1 MCVCNDWKPFVDLQS
16 MQKRN
21 TVGTSFQSL
30 FLALLPRVFSRI
42 ACAELLMIVLC
53 SVRQAPDKSLKHWEP
68 CFFGMKKDNDT
79 WLFWAQE
86 SVVIWA
92 IQCIPGQYQG
102 AQWAPTDS
110 WGKNPVIPS
119 LSAGTNCILLHIH
132 LNKVLEASVGR
143 IKWFGYLCEQPNT
156 TSCHA
161 LYW

>member
-1 MCVCNDWKPFVDLQS
+1 MIENLLWTCNQCKREILLVPPSRVYSLHYFLECLVGLPVQS
-16 MQKRN
+16 YN
-21 TVGTSFQSL
+21 E
-30 FLALLPRVFSRI
+30 ALIF
-42 ACAELLMIVLC
+42 VLC
-53 SVRQAPDKSLKHWEP
+53 SVIQAPDKCLKHWEP
-68 CFFGMKKDNDT
+68 CFFGMKKVNDT

-110 WGKNPVIPS
+110 WGKTPVIPS
-119 LSAGTNCILLHIH
+119 LSAGTSCILLHIH
-132 LNKVLEASVGR
+132 LNKVLEASVAR
-143 IKWFGYLCEQPNT
+143 IEWFGYLCEQLNT